1 MGRSRDQKDENSFR
15 SRRDGVFQQAVRVL
29 MLGGMAFWGTAVMAN
44 AIANADEEKASQ
56 IIRFD
61 S

>member
-1 MGRSRDQKDENSFR
+1 
-15 SRRDGVFQQAVRVL
+15 